1 MSILGTVDRSSS
13 FEITTH
19 DERPRAGRRKTSRK
33 ARSIYWSGRADL
45 NRGPPAPKA
54 GALPGCATP
63 RHNCSTDSKPLP
75 ELAKTRALAKA
86 FVLLCFCSKLCQN
99 CAKTHQFTLAVS

>member
-1 MSILGTVDRSSS
+1 MRLSNFKHHQRWKTTLG
-13 FEITTH
+13 
-19 DERPRAGRRKTSRK
+19 GNSRTGIFQNLLLK
-33 ARSIYWSGRADL
+33 WSGRPDL

-75 ELAKTRALAKA
+75 KLAKTRALAKA

-99 CAKTHQFTLAVS
+99 FAKTHQFTLAVS